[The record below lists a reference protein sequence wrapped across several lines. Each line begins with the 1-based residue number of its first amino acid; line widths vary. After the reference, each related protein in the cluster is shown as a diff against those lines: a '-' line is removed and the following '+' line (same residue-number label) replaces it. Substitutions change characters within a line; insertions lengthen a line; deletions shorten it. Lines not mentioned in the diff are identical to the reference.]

1 MANKNING
9 VEQTSNYGAVGTLV
23 GTIHSQKTED
33 QELKNELQPNWLK
46 KLRKSIINYRLQII
60 GSALA
65 FLSAIFMSTYN
76 AMIQALELDFS
87 EAALIRGR
95 VA

>member
-1 MANKNING
+1 MANKNIDG
-9 VEQTSNYGAVGTLV
+9 LEQTSNYGAIGTLV

-33 QELKNELQPNWLK
+33 QELKNELLK

-65 FLSAIFMSTYN
+65 FLSAIFMSSYN

>member
-1 MANKNING
+1 MANKNINK
-9 VEQTSNYGAVGTLV
+9 VEQTSNYGAVGT
-23 GTIHSQKTED
+23 IHSQNNED

-46 KLRKSIINYRLQII
+46 KLKKSLITYRLQII
-60 GSALA
+60 GCVLA
-65 FLSAIFMSTYN
+65 FLSAILMSSYN
-76 AMIQALELDFS
+76 AMIQAFELDFS

>member
-1 MANKNING
+1 MVNKNINEL
-9 VEQTSNYGAVGTLV
+9 EQTSNYGTVGTLV
-23 GTIHSQKTED
+23 GTIHSQKIKD
-33 QELKNELQPNWLK
+33 QELKNEIQQNWLK
-46 KLRKSIINYRLQII
+46 KLKKSLINYRLQII

-65 FLSAIFMSTYN
+65 FLSAIFMSSYN